1 MEAAEDYNIFNY
13 SGVSAGAIVSE
24 KERFVLPIRTYEEM
38 EADSFLPILGGF
50 ANINDVGEGG
60 AVQFVIRPAGK
71 NFKKEIQSVLKN
83 LKKVQN

>member
-60 AVQFVIRPAGK
+60 AVQFVIRPAGRILRK
-71 NFKKEIQSVLKN
+71 KFKAF
-83 LKKVQN
+83 

>member
-1 MEAAEDYNIFNY
+1 MEDYNIFNY